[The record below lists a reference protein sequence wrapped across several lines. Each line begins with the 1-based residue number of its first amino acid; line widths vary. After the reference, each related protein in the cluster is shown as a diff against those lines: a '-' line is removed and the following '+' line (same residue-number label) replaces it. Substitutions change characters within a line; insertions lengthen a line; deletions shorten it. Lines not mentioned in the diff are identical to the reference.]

1 MLQLKKKIKTQKKM
15 FMFIKNKNKINL
27 IFFLVVLPRY
37 YITLHFKYKFF
48 FTNYSFICTLMSYN
62 KLLRIC
68 INLYVCMQIVA
79 LY

>member
-1 MLQLKKKIKTQKKM
+1 M

-27 IFFLVVLPRY
+27 IYLDIILH
-37 YITLHFKYKFF
+37 YILNINFF